1 VPRALETHEIPR
13 IVELFALAALRA
25 KRAGFDGVELHAAHG
40 YLLAT
45 FSSPYSNQ
53 RTDQYGGCIENR
65 GRLLVE
71 VLTAIRKLVGNE
83 FPVWCRINGQ
93 EFGPGDICVLEPGEQ
108 YHARILQDTHVV
120 AVKFPSV
127 PEDKYYL

>member
-1 VPRALETHEIPR
+1 MKCKQKISAAMKKLKHSDTGDRGWFIGNFPNSVVQTKDFEVCWQFNAKDTLIAPHYHLIITEIQL
-13 IVELFALAALRA
+13 VT
-25 KRAGFDGVELHAAHG
+25 DGLME
-40 YLLAT
+40 
-45 FSSPYSNQ
+45 
-53 RTDQYGGCIENR
+53 
-65 GRLLVE
+65 
-71 VLTAIRKLVGNE
+71 
-83 FPVWCRINGQ
+83 INGQ